1 MQTYKR
7 KMSMDENNKNCRITQ
22 VKNVLSRN
30 GFYCV
35 WLQQSFTDIIVQE
48 WNAINQDKDRYFPYR
63 SVKSIFEPEQYL
75 SILEMK
81 CLRVRF
87 LATTTWCATNSQQS
101 SSLQILCYTEKLC
114 ILCENDRN
122 EERLFI
128 CPLYLDMREKR
139 MDNTSRLSKMSCLR
153 KARQRCLDWA
163 SLFPMRLREETSLQ
177 GQTSFTM

>member
-1 MQTYKR
+1 MKQR
-7 KMSMDENNKNCRITQ
+7 
-22 VKNVLSRN
+22 L
-30 GFYCV
+30 
-35 WLQQSFTDIIVQE
+35 TDIIVQE

-114 ILCENDRN
+114 ILCECDKI
-122 EERLFI
+122 EEHLFT
-128 CPLYLDMREKR
+128 CPLYLDILEKR
-139 MDNTSRLSKMSCLR
+139 MNDTSHNAVMATFENVLSSKSKTKTFRLAKFVSNATER
-153 KARQRCLDWA
+153 RNE
-163 SLFPMRLREETSLQ
+163 FTS
-177 GQTSFTM
+177 SD